1 MRFYPDLGTDLFLF
15 NGHQYL
21 ITVDYYSSFF
31 EVDKLHKTDPAT
43 LIEKLKRQFSRHG
56 ISEIVISDNGW
67 QFAFIEFAR
76 FASGW
81 HFQHITSCPLHSQ
94 SNGKGEIVLK
104 ICKDIMRKAIPD
116 ILNHISHYSN
126 PASIFYTIVVPPRKL
141 VHLLLRGR
149 SARGHAICYWC
160 QVNN

>member
-1 MRFYPDLGTDLFLF
+1 MRFHPDLGTDLFLF
-15 NGHQYL
+15 NGRQYL

-81 HFQHITSCPLHSQ
+81 HFQHITSSTLHSQ
-94 SNGKGEIVLK
+94 SSKG
-104 ICKDIMRKAIPD
+104 IMRKAIAD

-126 PASIFYTIVVPPRKL
+126 LLPPYL
-141 VHLLLRGR
+141 TL
-149 SARGHAICYWC
+149 S
-160 QVNN
+160 